1 MGFKESISRFFRVNQ
16 DDEYVDY
23 EIEDETEVTEHA
35 LKRGQAPTKIRE
47 GKDMAKINII
57 EPRVYSEVET
67 IASLLLDKQAAL
79 LNLRRVDDTQARRI
93 IDYLAGIA
101 YAIGGDVQK
110 LSESIFLCVPA
121 NIEIE
126 GMLNEENQSRLD
138 FLEQL

>member
-1 MGFKESISRFFRVNQ
+1 MSFKETISRFFRVNQ
-16 DDEYVDY
+16 DDDY
-23 EIEDETEVTEHA
+23 ETDEIEDNMSNDYVT
-35 LKRGQAPTKIRE
+35 KKGQAKIRE
-47 GKDMAKINII
+47 GKDMAKINIL

-67 IASLLLDKQAAL
+67 IASLLLEKQAAL

-110 LSESIFLCVPA
+110 LSDSIFLCVPA

-126 GMLNEENQSRLD
+126 GILNDDNQNRLD
-138 FLEQL
+138 FLEQM